1 LPVPVRPPVIAVSSW
16 SLHRTIGKAW
26 WDAPGGTD
34 PGKPAWGP
42 GTLSVLDLP
51 AAVARHGIHRLQL
64 CHFHV
69 TRRDKAWF
77 GEFRAALADAGVTLQ
92 TLLIDEGDISH
103 PVDHREHVAW
113 TAEWIER
120 AAMLGAK
127 AARVVAGKQA
137 PTAET
142 IARAA
147 AGLSELAALGKSLGV
162 RIVTENWH
170 ALLSTPAAVHAV
182 MDRVGN
188 DLGLLADFGNWSG
201 PQKYADLAAIL
212 PRAEDTHAKAA
223 FSAPGI
229 MDTEDY
235 GRCVDL
241 AAAAGYAGPYTLIYD
256 GPGEDEWAGIAAEE
270 AFIRHR
276 LTAMAA
282 V

>member
-1 LPVPVRPPVIAVSSW
+1 LPVRPPVIAVSSW
-16 SLHRTIGKAW
+16 SLHRAIGRAW

-34 PGKPAWGP
+34 PGKPSWGP

-69 TRRDKAWF
+69 ARRDKAWF

-142 IARAA
+142 IVRAA

-229 MDTEDY
+229 MDAEDY

-270 AFIRHR
+270 AFIHRR